1 VVINALGIEAY
12 GFTEVVSSSFKLTF
26 LIIVIIILGCINGG
40 AGTAG
45 KIGTADWSTL
55 ITVYDDVV
63 VDHWVAGFFMSLSI
77 AAFAYVGVE
86 IPAASALEARV
97 PVGRDPRHNRVVGRT
112 VQTTAIW
119 GSVFAGALY
128 VLAGILVSLNIK
140 WDDPRLPRMPW
151 VVVPTTT
158 NSPSTPDSAFII
170 VAMGSGIPGL
180 AGSLNIFLLFTALS
194 CANTQ
199 LYVASRTLFALTR
212 GLAGNK
218 NQPFYIR
225 WLAALGRTNRRKVP
239 MRALMASC
247 IFAWVPYLYLDPH
260 NGNGTSIGTLLNVL
274 AQMGSVG
281 VVIVW
286 TCECWAF
293 LRFYYC
299 VHEES
304 DDLRSVSMVRRW
316 NPGKNDLPDDY
327 PYRGHGQPF
336 TAYLA
341 IAGCIFI
348 LFVASGAS
356 LWKQWDTN
364 AFLSAYLAV
373 SQSLRGRPN

>member
-1 VVINALGIEAY
+1 M
-12 GFTEVVSSSFKLTF
+12 
-26 LIIVIIILGCINGG
+26 GCINGG
-40 AGTAG
+40 AGHAG
-45 KIGTADWSTL
+45 KVGTSDWSTA

-63 VDHWVAGFFMSLSI
+63 ADHWVAGFFMSLSI

-97 PVGRDPRHNRVVGRT
+97 PVSRDPGHNRVVGRT
-112 VQTTAIW
+112 VQFTAIW
-119 GSVFAGALY
+119 GSVFAGVLY

-151 VVVPTTT
+151 VVAPTTPPPPA
-158 NSPSTPDSAFII
+158 NSTSAPDSAFII
-170 VAMGSGIPGL
+170 VAVGSGIPGL

-212 GLAGNK
+212 GLSGRPH
-218 NQPFYIR
+218 QPFYIR
-225 WLAALGRTNRRKVP
+225 WLASLGRTNRRKVP
-239 MRALMASC
+239 MRALLASC
-247 IFAWVPYLYLDPH
+247 VFAWVPYLYLDPA
-260 NGNGTSIGTLLNVL
+260 NGNGTSIGTLLTVL
-274 AQMGSVG
+274 TQMGSVG

-299 VHEES
+299 VCDES
-304 DDLRSVSMVRRW
+304 EDLRSVSMVRRW
-316 NPGKNDLPDDY
+316 NYGRNDLADDY

-336 TAYLA
+336 TAYAA
-341 IAGCIFI
+341 ITGCVFI
-348 LFVASGAS
+348 LIVASGAA
-356 LWKQWDTN
+356 LWKQWNTT
-364 AFLSAYLAV
+364 AFLYAYLAV
-373 SQSLRGRPN
+373 SRCLNRRSD

>member
-1 VVINALGIEAY
+1 M
-12 GFTEVVSSSFKLTF
+12 
-26 LIIVIIILGCINGG
+26 GCINGG
-40 AGTAG
+40 AGGGG
-45 KIGTADWSTL
+45 KVGISDWSTA
-55 ITVYDDVV
+55 ITVYDDAV
-63 VDHWVAGFFMSLSI
+63 VDNWVAGFFMSLSI

-112 VQTTAIW
+112 VQFTAIW

-151 VVVPTTT
+151 VVVPATSPRPA
-158 NSPSTPDSAFII
+158 NSTSAPDSAFII
-170 VAMGSGIPGL
+170 VAVGSAIPGL

-212 GLAGNK
+212 GLSGRP

-225 WLAALGRTNRRKVP
+225 WLASLGRTNRRKVP
-239 MRALMASC
+239 MRALLASC
-247 IFAWVPYLYLDPH
+247 IFAWVPYLYLDPA
-260 NGNGTSIGTLLNVL
+260 NGSTTSIGTLLNIL

-299 VHEES
+299 VNQES
-304 DDLRSVSMVRRW
+304 DHLRPVSMVRRW

-327 PYRGHGQPF
+327 PYRSHGQPF
-336 TAYLA
+336 TAYIA
-341 IAGCIFI
+341 ITGCLFI
-348 LFVASGAS
+348 LIVASGAAI
-356 LWKQWDTN
+356 WKQWNTN

-373 SQSLRGRPN
+373 SRFLQKDPTDLISPSALSSCGSF